1 MDFIKLVK
9 VLFYSICLFVDPNW
23 REFKHP
29 LFKKGHIELLP
40 LIKRKNGSSKVKPEK
55 RERCILFLSYF
66 YFLASDLN
74 DHVLSM
80 NVKKSK
86 LDRDMILRDLTLLK
100 KQTEEMESKYN
111 NVLQE
116 NRLLW
121 QTIMKSKK
129 QQDGMK
135 LQMERICRFHY
146 KMYPNR
152 IQPGDDMNYSV
163 IFKK

>member
-1 MDFIKLVK
+1 
-9 VLFYSICLFVDPNW
+9 
-23 REFKHP
+23 
-29 LFKKGHIELLP
+29 
-40 LIKRKNGSSKVKPEK
+40 
-55 RERCILFLSYF
+55 
-66 YFLASDLN
+66 
-74 DHVLSM
+74 M

-146 KMYPNR
+146 KMYPTR
-152 IQPGDDMNYSV
+152 IQTGDDMNYSV
-163 IFKK
+163 FA